1 MIFLR
6 FHDISNDVRQR
17 GRRSKYAFDYERLQK
32 GHRASQMLQL
42 NKVVLPEET
51 KLKAIGQRMH
61 KVLKAQKLAFG
72 PTKKGDEVE

>member
-6 FHDISNDVRQR
+6 FHDISNDIRQR
-17 GRRSKYAFDYERLQK
+17 GRRSKYAFDYEKLKK
-32 GHRASQMLQL
+32 GHRSSQMLQL

-61 KVLKAQKLAFG
+61 KVRIDLLMSKLKKQRFLK
-72 PTKKGDEVE
+72 